1 MSEASP
7 ARGDSRPKATHSP
20 RVLRRLLRYVS
31 AHRGLVV
38 GTITVMVLVGVLD
51 LSIPKL
57 VGAAIDG
64 PVRDKSASGVLV
76 YALILAG
83 VAFLGS
89 IARGLQQFV
98 TVLTGQRIGFSL
110 RQDVF
115 AHLQKMGLSYFD
127 RHPVGTLLTR
137 VTSDVDAVEE
147 SFSSGVASVF
157 YDALK
162 LVLIVG
168 LLWWTNGLLVVSV
181 LLVVPVLLVVTIVFT
196 RRSRADFRRVRA
208 EVAATNAYV
217 QESIGGLR
225 VTRLFGRADR
235 AREGYARHTERLL
248 EAHQATIFDFAFFF
262 PAVDFLQAVAIGL
275 VVWLGGGRIAEGS
288 ISSGELL
295 QFALLVN
302 LFFEPLR
309 DLSQNFNGL
318 LQAVVSSERI
328 FQLMDTKIQV
338 PDRPGAI
345 AARGVNG
352 RVTFEDVRFSYVDG
366 EPVLNG
372 ISFDVPAGTTT
383 ALVGPT
389 GAGKSSVIQ
398 LVSRQYDVTS
408 GRVLVDGRDV
418 REYEAR
424 SLRARIGV
432 VLQDVFLFTGS
443 LLENVRLS
451 DPTISREA
459 VAAALTAVRADGL
472 VARLP
477 RGLDEEI
484 RERGGNLSLGERQL
498 VAFARA
504 LVRDPAILVLDEA
517 TASVDTETEVRIQ
530 EALATLRKGRT
541 TIVVAHRL
549 STIRDADQILVL
561 HRGEVRERGRHAE
574 LLAKDGLYRR
584 LYELQVRAASE
595 TIDSPAGPASV
606 EGPARNA

>member
-1 MSEASP
+1 MIPAASP
-7 ARGDSRPKATHSP
+7 TPGTPGAAGTPLPATPSP
-20 RVLRRLLRYVS
+20 RVLKRLLRYVA
-31 AHRGLVV
+31 AHRGLVT
-38 GTITVMVLVGVLD
+38 GTIVVMVFVGVLD
-51 LSIPKL
+51 LAVPRL
-57 VGAAIDG
+57 VGAAVDG
-64 PVRDKSASGVLV
+64 PVREKSPAGVLAYV
-76 YALILAG
+76 LALAG
-83 VAFLGS
+83 VAVLGS

-115 AHLQKMGLSYFD
+115 AHLQKMGLSYYD

-157 YDALK
+157 YDAMK
-162 LVLIVG
+162 LLLIVG
-168 LLWWTNGLLVVSV
+168 LLWFTNGLLAVSV
-181 LLVVPVLLVVTIVFT
+181 LLVVPVLLLVTVVFT
-196 RRSRADFRRVRA
+196 RRSRVDFRRVRA

-225 VTRLFGRADR
+225 VTRLFGRAER
-235 AREGYARHTERLL
+235 AREGYARHTDRLL
-248 EAHQATIFDFAFFF
+248 KAHEATIFDFAFFF

-275 VVWLGGGRIAEGS
+275 VVLIGGPRIAAGG
-288 ISSGELL
+288 ISPGELL

-328 FQLMDTKIQV
+328 FQLMDTPIQV
-338 PDRPGAI
+338 PDVAGAVPADAI
-345 AARGVNG
+345 SG
-352 RVTFEDVRFSYVDG
+352 RVAFEDVRFAYVEG
-366 EPVLNG
+366 VPVLNG

-398 LVSRQYDVTS
+398 LVSRQYDVTG

-418 REYEAR
+418 RAYAAR

-443 LLENVRLS
+443 LLENVRLC
-451 DPTISREA
+451 DPTISREK
-459 VAAALTAVRADGL
+459 VTEALTAVRADGL
-472 VARLP
+472 LARLP
-477 RGLDEEI
+477 NGLDEEI

-530 EALATLRKGRT
+530 EALATLRRGRT

-561 HRGEVRERGRHAE
+561 HRGEVRERGRHDE
-574 LLAKDGLYRR
+574 LLAANGLYRR
-584 LYELQVRAASE
+584 LYELQVRAAAA
-595 TIDSPAGPASV
+595 TNSPL
-606 EGPARNA
+606 E